1 MIDFKKL
8 SIDELHELQRSIN
21 KEIVDRQEE
30 RFCELAR
37 HAANAL
43 NELKEEFPFV
53 QLNMSLDEEDYCEAN
68 LFDYFDH
75 FTEHNFYMG

>member
-1 MIDFKKL
+1 MIDIKKL
-8 SIDELHELQRSIN
+8 SFDELQELRRSIN

-37 HAANAL
+37 HAANAF

-53 QLNMSLDEEDYCEAN
+53 QLNVSLDEEDYSEINIFNCFN
-68 LFDYFDH
+68 HL
-75 FTEHNFYMG
+75 TEHNFCMG

>member
-1 MIDFKKL
+1 MILMIDIKKL
-8 SIDELHELQRSIN
+8 SFDELHELQRSIN

-53 QLNMSLDEEDYCEAN
+53 QLNITLGEDEYDEIN
-68 LFDYFDH
+68 IFDYF
-75 FTEHNFYMG
+75 NFQF